1 MTMSEHK
8 GLPGLRGV
16 EHIGVTVP
24 DFDQAYDFFVNVLG
38 FKPFYAH
45 GPYKG
50 DWMESTLNVH
60 PDAEIRKVQQLC
72 GGAGLNIE
80 LFEYAS
86 PDQKQKMPRNTDW
99 GGHHIAIYVD
109 DIDAAVAHLK
119 ANGVRVMKGGDP
131 GPEIASGPEAGARS
145 CYFLTPWD
153 FQMELISYPRG
164 KAYEKDYDT
173 RLWDPRHPER

>member
-1 MTMSEHK
+1 
-8 GLPGLRGV
+8 
-16 EHIGVTVP
+16 
-24 DFDQAYDFFVNVLG
+24 
-38 FKPFYAH
+38 
-45 GPYKG
+45 
-50 DWMESTLNVH
+50 
-60 PDAEIRKVQQLC
+60 
-72 GGAGLNIE
+72 
-80 LFEYAS
+80 
-86 PDQKQKMPRNTDW
+86 MPRNTDW

-119 ANGVRVMKGGDP
+119 AHGVRVMKGGDP

-173 RLWDPRHPER
+173 RLWDPRNPGA